1 MTWLRLHL
9 PMPVMW
15 VRSLVGELRSHIA
28 SWPQNKNMSNRSS
41 TVTNMKTLK
50 MVHILKK
57 RKRKTYKKL
66 KGSSVVI
73 SSSP

>member
-9 PMPVMW
+9 PMLVMW

-28 SWPQNKNMSNRSS
+28 SWPQNKNISNRSS
-41 TVTNMKTLK
+41 TVTNMKTLT
-50 MVHILKK
+50 MVHIKK
-57 RKRKTYKKL
+57 KKKKTYKRL
-66 KGSSVVI
+66 KGSSVVM